1 MPPVNRHKTFKI
13 KEMDEFDIQ
22 YTTMADDAIDC
33 ATMLAEER
41 NHAFVTPEHLL
52 YELIVQEPFVTAIDW
67 SGMDAGALEK
77 GLTERLSLMP
87 IKAANAKS
95 VMSFQM
101 LELRLICCKIWL
113 GPEWPN

>member
-1 MPPVNRHKTFKI
+1 
-13 KEMDEFDIQ
+13 MDEFDIQ

-77 GLTERLSLMP
+77 GLKRFAKQNIEVNVIFVGERE
-87 IKAANAKS
+87 I
-95 VMSFQM
+95 
-101 LELRLICCKIWL
+101 LRVNKQ
-113 GPEWPN
+113 